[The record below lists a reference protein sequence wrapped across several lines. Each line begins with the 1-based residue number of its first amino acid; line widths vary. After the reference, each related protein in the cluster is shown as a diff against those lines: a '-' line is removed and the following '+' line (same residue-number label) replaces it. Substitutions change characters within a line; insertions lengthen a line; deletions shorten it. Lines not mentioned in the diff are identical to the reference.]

1 MTIKNV
7 IAAYIGVIL
16 YIAFFVGYTVYELLT
31 DGKKPFLVPLD
42 EVDLVTDAVWKPGDG
57 DIGHKRERHEE
68 GQDGW
73 LARLVVIL
81 KRI

>member
-16 YIAFFVGYTVYELLT
+16 YIVLFVGYTVYELLT

-57 DIGHKRERHEE
+57 DIVHERERHQE
-68 GQDGW
+68 GREGW
-73 LARLVVIL
+73 LARSVVIL